1 MGIRAATSSNPIVDL
16 RQRFLTILLTLSL
29 FGGLLE
35 IAILYA
41 FAQTANNAT
50 LIALI
55 LQVTISALGLLIQR
69 RSYTIAANLI
79 MAILLFNLI
88 VSEQGYIQFLSAA
101 LLLSLAA
108 AFSPRLFG
116 ISPRLIYF
124 ALNMIIFARL
134 LTNLLLIETLGGLF
148 LLTGSIGALLIVS
161 IATRFFVTTAE
172 RITETSV
179 QTSNLLQATAEI
191 GQVISNVLDLDQLFE
206 RAVNLIRERFGFY
219 HVQIFLVDDER
230 KWARLVA
237 STGEIGQRLLI
248 RGHKLE
254 VGSKSVIG
262 RVTQLGQVIVVRDT
276 DQNVIHMA
284 NELLSN
290 TRAEMA
296 LPIVDGE
303 RIIGA
308 LDVQS
313 TRPNVFTAIETQA
326 LQVMSNLLG
335 SAIRNARSFRQQ
347 AINVEDNKRLLLEAQ
362 INLREIQRLNRQL
375 TRQAWDKYLDTKET
389 IVGVRLENNRLSTEV
404 QWSDGM
410 RQAVDDLRPITHRQG
425 EQKTTAVPIILRGEV
440 LGAIEVTTEA
450 LRENDLVE
458 MVQSVAQN
466 LAVSLDNVRL
476 FEEVQQSATQEQYV
490 SSIVERYQSAQT
502 VDDLLKITMSELLAT
517 LGAEQ
522 GTIRLGNVETNGQPS
537 HE

>member
-1 MGIRAATSSNPIVDL
+1 MGLRTANPHNPIADL
-16 RQRFLTILLTLSL
+16 RRRFLTILLTLA
-29 FGGLLE
+29 LLVSMLQL
-35 IAILYA
+35 AVLHV
-41 FAQTANNAT
+41 FALIENNPSA
-50 LIALI
+50 IALI
-55 LQVTISALGLLIQR
+55 LQITISALGLLIQR
-69 RSYTIAANLI
+69 RNYLIAANLI
-79 MAILLFNLI
+79 MVTLLFNLI
-88 VSEQGYIQFLSAA
+88 VAQQGYIQFLSAA

-116 ISPRLIYF
+116 ISPRIVYFLLNLIVF
-124 ALNMIIFARL
+124 GRL
-134 LTNLLLIETLGGLF
+134 LSNLFLIDSLAGLF
-148 LLTGSIGALLIVS
+148 LLPGSIGSLFIVS
-161 IATRFFVTTAE
+161 VTARFFVTTAE
-172 RITETSV
+172 SITETSV
-179 QTSNLLQATAEI
+179 QTSNLLQFTAEI
-191 GQVISNVLDLDQLFE
+191 GQVITNILDLDLLFD
-206 RAVNLIRERFGFY
+206 RAVTMIRERFGFY

-230 KWARLVA
+230 KWAKLVA
-237 STGEIGQRLLI
+237 STGEIGQRLLA

-262 RVTQLGQVIVVRDT
+262 RVTQLGQVIIVRDT
-276 DQNVIHMA
+276 DEDIVHMA
-284 NELLSN
+284 NELLSS

-296 LPIVDGE
+296 LPIVDGD

-313 TRPNVFTAIETQA
+313 TRPNVFTAIDIQA
-326 LQVMSNLLG
+326 LQVMSNLLS

-375 TRQAWDKYLDTKET
+375 TRQAWDKYLDTKEA
-389 IVGVRLENNRLSTEV
+389 IIGVRLENNQLSTEV
-404 QWSDGM
+404 QWSDEM
-410 RQAVDDLRPITHRQG
+410 RQAIEDLRPITHRQG

-440 LGAIEVTTEA
+440 LGAIEVTTGS

-476 FEEVQQSATQEQYV
+476 FEEVQQSASQEQYI
-490 SSIVERYQSAQT
+490 SSIVERYQSAAT
-502 VDDLLKITMSELLAT
+502 VDELLKITMSELIAT

-522 GTIRLGNVETNGQPS
+522 GTIRLGNVETNGQQS